1 MAKNSDNRLVDI
13 LVVVFISII
22 VGMLAGGSA
31 VYTMSYKKND
41 NSANLNTEL
50 AEIGQIYE
58 KIVDEYYGTVDQ
70 TKLVEAAISGMLSV
84 LDKNTTYF
92 NEGDTTSFN
101 NKMKGEYYGIG
112 VEVLTVE
119 DSGILVMSVLDDSP
133 SRKAGL
139 EEGDMIVAI
148 NGESLVGKTASYFNS
163 LISSKKDSIKLTISR
178 NETNMTIGIV
188 PKKIVIES
196 VTSNTFYRNS
206 KKIGYLKISIFAAN
220 TASQFTTKL
229 KQLEENGIDSLIIDV
244 RNNTGGYLSNV
255 ATILE
260 LFMKKGE
267 VLYKIESKN
276 STYDR
281 KDSTEDKRDYPV
293 TVLVNSSSASASEI
307 LASCFRDN
315 RNSDIIGTTTYGK
328 GTVQETVNVLDN
340 SMAKITTKKW
350 LTPNGNWI
358 NGKGIE
364 PTISVDLN
372 NIYNQ
377 NPIYDND
384 NQLEMAVDIISKK

>member
-1 MAKNSDNRLVDI
+1 M
-13 LVVVFISII
+13 
-22 VGMLAGGSA
+22 
-31 VYTMSYKKND
+31 
-41 NSANLNTEL
+41 
-50 AEIGQIYE
+50 
-58 KIVDEYYGTVDQ
+58 
-70 TKLVEAAISGMLSV
+70 
-84 LDKNTTYF
+84 
-92 NEGDTTSFN
+92 
-101 NKMKGEYYGIG
+101 
-112 VEVLTVE
+112 
-119 DSGILVMSVLDDSP
+119 
-133 SRKAGL
+133 
-139 EEGDMIVAI
+139 
-148 NGESLVGKTASYFNS
+148 
-163 LISSKKDSIKLTISR
+163 TIS
-178 NETNMTIGIV
+178 MI

-260 LFMKKGE
+260 LFMKKDE

-384 NQLEMAVDIISKK
+384 NQLEMAVES

>member
-1 MAKNSDNRLVDI
+1 M
-13 LVVVFISII
+13 
-22 VGMLAGGSA
+22 
-31 VYTMSYKKND
+31 
-41 NSANLNTEL
+41 
-50 AEIGQIYE
+50 
-58 KIVDEYYGTVDQ
+58 DQ

-148 NGESLVGKTASYFNS
+148 NGESLVGKTAAYFNS
-163 LISSKKDSIKLTISR
+163 LISNKKDSIKLTISR
-178 NETNMTIGIV
+178 NGTNMTISMI

-260 LFMKKGE
+260 LFMKKDE

>member
-13 LVVVFISII
+13 LVVVFISSI

-31 VYTMSYKKND
+31 VYTMSYEKNY
-41 NSANLNTEL
+41 NSNNSNTEL

-148 NGESLVGKTASYFNS
+148 NGESLVGKTATYFNS
-163 LISSKKDSIKLTISR
+163 LISNKKDSIKLTISR
-178 NETNMTIGIV
+178 NGTNMTISMI

-206 KKIGYLKISIFAAN
+206 KKN
-220 TASQFTTKL
+220 
-229 KQLEENGIDSLIIDV
+229 
-244 RNNTGGYLSNV
+244 
-255 ATILE
+255 
-260 LFMKKGE
+260 
-267 VLYKIESKN
+267 
-276 STYDR
+276 
-281 KDSTEDKRDYPV
+281 
-293 TVLVNSSSASASEI
+293 
-307 LASCFRDN
+307 
-315 RNSDIIGTTTYGK
+315 
-328 GTVQETVNVLDN
+328 
-340 SMAKITTKKW
+340 
-350 LTPNGNWI
+350 
-358 NGKGIE
+358 
-364 PTISVDLN
+364 
-372 NIYNQ
+372 
-377 NPIYDND
+377 
-384 NQLEMAVDIISKK
+384 